1 MASPQRFYEARYDNL
16 LPGKLTSYSS
26 TAADEWCSGG
36 GSLCRCVATS
46 EWNVEGGRLCVEMAG
61 LSGFV
66 LVDGRWIDGL
76 GLCPRVM

>member
-1 MASPQRFYEARYDNL
+1 MS
-16 LPGKLTSYSS
+16 G
-26 TAADEWCSGG
+26 CSWR
-36 GSLCRCVATS
+36 GSLCRCVVTS